1 MKAWLSQKQI
11 PFTEKNVR
19 EDQAALDELK
29 RMGFNSV
36 PVSVIDGLRIVGF
49 DQDRLAQALAS

>member
-1 MKAWLSQKQI
+1 MKAWLSQRQI

-36 PVSVIDGLRIVGF
+36 PVTVINGQRIVGF
-49 DQDRLAQALAS
+49 DQDRLAKALAS

>member
-36 PVSVIDGLRIVGF
+36 PVTVINGQRIVGF
-49 DQDRLAQALAS
+49 DQDRLAKALAS